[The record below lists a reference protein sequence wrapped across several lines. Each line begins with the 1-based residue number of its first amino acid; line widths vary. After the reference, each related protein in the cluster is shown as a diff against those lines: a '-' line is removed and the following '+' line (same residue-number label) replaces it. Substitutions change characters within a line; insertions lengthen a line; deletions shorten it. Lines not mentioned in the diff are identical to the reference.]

1 MVKLSTWKVQ
11 PINNEIITILV
22 RHKGEMLD
30 ADLLRALQSKFS
42 DITRNKLYKCL
53 FGLEVSMV
61 LEVTRLR
68 QNKYKVSLCQN
79 APLDDSFLS
88 MLNNNNNNH
97 S

>member
-1 MVKLSTWKVQ
+1 MGKSSTWKVQ

-30 ADLLRALQSKFS
+30 AELLRALQAKYT
-42 DITRNKLYKCL
+42 DITRNQLYKCL
-53 FGLEVSMV
+53 FALEVSMV

-68 QNKYKVSLCQN
+68 QNKYKVSLRKN
-79 APLDDSFLS
+79 APIDDIFLS
-88 MLNNNNNNH
+88 MLNNSNNNH